1 MKPTKAQLWTL
12 LSLLLF
18 FSCRQKEAENT
29 STYWDSHPL
38 EANEMACF
46 LFIVPD
52 CPLAMNY
59 SKEFMQLYRSYSDS
73 GVLFTGVIPGDLY
86 TSQEI
91 NAFIEQYGFD
101 VPLIIDKELQITEEF
116 GATVS
121 PEVFVY
127 NSYRECLYHGK
138 MDEWVKDLGSKYGAH
153 GRNFAKEAI
162 SAGLNGRYPEI
173 LYKAPIGCSLEIE

>member
-18 FSCRQKEAENT
+18 FSCRQKEAQNPP
-29 STYWDSHPL
+29 SYWDEHGL
-38 EANEMACF
+38 EQHELACF

-59 SKEFMQLYRSYSDS
+59 SKEFMQLYRAFSDS
-73 GVLFTGVIPGDLY
+73 DVLFTGVIPGDLY
-86 TSQEI
+86 TSEEI
-91 NAFIEQYGFD
+91 NAFVDRYQFD
-101 VPLIIDKELQITEEF
+101 VPLIIDKDLRMTEEF

-127 NSYRECLYHGK
+127 NANQECLYHGK
-138 MDEWVKDLGSKYGAH
+138 MDEWVKELGSKYGGH

-162 SAGLNGRYPEI
+162 LAGLNGGYPETS
-173 LYKAPIGCSLEIE
+173 YKEPIGCSIEIE